1 MRVWLVSLAVLF
13 GLAEL
18 YQWVKGFMLPL
29 PIYVLGGAFLA
40 IASNYEKGICSFF
53 EPESP
58 TFEQIKSQKATL
70 VNPVNAVLDG
80 EIFNPPSFP
89 STAPENPDN
98 SSDFSQELDTG
109 KFEL

>member
-58 TFEQIKSQKATL
+58 TFEQIKSQKATP
-70 VNPVNAVLDG
+70 VNPANASLG
-80 EIFNPPSFP
+80 KENFNPPSFP
-89 STAPENPDN
+89 STVSENPNN
-98 SSDFSQELDTG
+98 S
-109 KFEL
+109 

>member
-1 MRVWLVSLAVLF
+1 MRVWLVSLTVLF

-70 VNPVNAVLDG
+70 VNPVSASLG
-80 EIFNPPSFP
+80 EENFNPPSFP
-89 STAPENPDN
+89 STVSENPNN
-98 SSDFSQELDTG
+98 S
-109 KFEL
+109 